1 MILFRHWCWSFLGV
15 VIESLPFMVI
25 GAIISTIIQFYIS
38 EDIIKR
44 IVPRR
49 RGLAFLVAAFIGLVF
64 PMCECAIVPVAR
76 SLIKKGVPIGITI
89 TFMLSVP
96 IVNPFV
102 ITSTYYAFEAN
113 LTIVLIRVVG
123 GILCSI
129 IVGMLITYIFK
140 DSTIES
146 IISDGYLDLSCTCC
160 SSNKKY
166 YISKLDKLITIV
178 CQASNEFLN
187 ISVYVI
193 LGAFISSIFGSII
206 NEEILNDY
214 TFNNILAVIIMLDI
228 SFLLSLCSE
237 ADAFVGSKFLNN
249 FGIPAVSA
257 FMILGPMM
265 DLKNAI
271 LTLGLFKRKFA
282 TILII
287 TILLVVTAFSIC
299 LSFISL

>member
-15 VIESLPFMVI
+15 VIESLPFIVI

-140 DSTIES
+140 HSKKIIIRKYTGMKDRKGRIKYLLDMDKAKTNLIKSFLKES
-146 IISDGYLDLSCTCC
+146 NHTLDLSMNDGITVELE
-160 SSNKKY
+160 Y
-166 YISKLDKLITIV
+166 MEIISKAGGTQFVNFYGDMAVLKY
-178 CQASNEFLN
+178 FLQPW
-187 ISVYVI
+187 V
-193 LGAFISSIFGSII
+193 LKII
-206 NEEILNDY
+206 NEDEQLKK
-214 TFNNILAVIIMLDI
+214 
-228 SFLLSLCSE
+228 
-237 ADAFVGSKFLNN
+237 KFL
-249 FGIPAVSA
+249 S
-257 FMILGPMM
+257 
-265 DLKNAI
+265 
-271 LTLGLFKRKFA
+271 
-282 TILII
+282 
-287 TILLVVTAFSIC
+287 
-299 LSFISL
+299 

>member
-1 MILFRHWCWSFLGV
+1 MIVFRHWCWSFLGV
-15 VIESLPFMVI
+15 VIESLPFIVM

-38 EDIIKR
+38 EDVIRR
-44 IVPRR
+44 IVPKRKV
-49 RGLAFLVAAFIGLVF
+49 LAFLAAAFMGMVF

-76 SLIKKGVPIGITI
+76 SLIKKGVPVGIAI

-102 ITSTYYAFEAN
+102 IASTYYAFN
-113 LTIVLIRVVG
+113 YNFTIVLIRVIG

-129 IVGMLITYIFK
+129 IVGMLISYIFK
-140 DSTIES
+140 DTPIES
-146 IISDGYLDLSCTCC
+146 IIADGYLDLSCACC
-160 SSNKKY
+160 SSDKKY
-166 YISKLDKLITIV
+166 YISKIDKLHTII

-193 LGAFISSIFGSII
+193 LGAFISSIFGSVI

-214 TFNNILAVIIMLDI
+214 TFNNVLAVLIMLGI

-237 ADAFVGSKFLNN
+237 ADAFVASKFLKN
-249 FGIPAVSA
+249 FGVPSVSA

-271 LTLGLFKRKFA
+271 LTLGLFKKKFA
-282 TILII
+282 TTLIILI
-287 TILLVVTAFSIC
+287 LMVVTAFSIC